1 MATEI
6 TTPFGGMGDSQAMGS
21 ALPKLVLKD
30 IAKSYGV
37 VEALAPTNFSVHA
50 GEFVTLLGPSG
61 SGKTTLLMVVAG
73 LVTPTAGQLLVNGK
87 DITHMPVYDRD
98 VGMVFQNYAL
108 FPHMSVFENVAFA
121 LRMRHV
127 QESGIKTRTHHALQM
142 IQLDHLAER
151 YPKELSGGQQQRVAI
166 ARALIYEPAI
176 LLMDEPLGALDKRLR
191 EQMQLEIRKIHND
204 LKLTILYVTHDQEEA
219 LSMSDRICLMNG
231 GKVEQLSSPSEMYF
245 YPRTQFAANFLG
257 ETNILACQAQADNTL
272 VLPQGETI
280 QIRDA
285 VVPGAVQVLIR
296 PENFFLMDR
305 TDTRLGNRLDVI
317 VEDIVLLGP
326 LTRLELR
333 YGNTKLIAKIQTN
346 GAIAHLRRGM
356 AATLGFAV
364 EDAMLLPH
372 A

>member
-1 MATEI
+1 MAAQIAAQTD
-6 TTPFGGMGDSQAMGS
+6 GMPDG
-21 ALPKLVLKD
+21 KLVLKD
-30 IAKSYGV
+30 IAKTYGDV
-37 VEALAPTNFSVHA
+37 AALAPTSFSVKS

-73 LVTPTAGQLLVNGK
+73 LVTPTTGQLLVNGK

-127 QESGIKTRTHHALQM
+127 RETEIKTRTRHALQM

-204 LKLTILYVTHDQEEA
+204 LRLTILYVTHDQEEA

-231 GKVEQLSSPSEMYF
+231 GKVEQLSTPGEMYF
-245 YPRTQFAANFLG
+245 YPRSQFAANFLG
-257 ETNILACQAQADNTL
+257 EANIIACQAQPDDAL

-280 QIRDA
+280 RIRDA
-285 VVPGAVQVLIR
+285 VSSGNVQVLIR
-296 PENFFLMDR
+296 PENFFLMDPADAR
-305 TDTRLGNRLDVI
+305 PVNRLDAV

-333 YGNTKLIAKIQTN
+333 YGETKLIAKIQTT
-346 GAIAHLRRGM
+346 GAIAHVQRGLSV
-356 AATLGFAV
+356 TLGFAV
-364 EDAMLLPH
+364 QDAMLLPQV
-372 A
+372 